1 MDQLLKDVTLTQE
14 QRLELERIRLQAD
27 SYTPDQLDELFAKY
41 EVVALA
47 TGFPSIF
54 IFIYR

>member
-47 TGFPSIF
+47 TCFPSIF
-54 IFIYR
+54 FFIYM

>member
-54 IFIYR
+54 FFIYR

>member
-54 IFIYR
+54 SLISR

>member
-54 IFIYR
+54 IFINR

>member
-1 MDQLLKDVTLTQE
+1 MDQLLRDVTLTQE

-54 IFIYR
+54 FFINR

>member
-47 TGFPSIF
+47 TGVPSIF
-54 IFIYR
+54 FFIDR

>member
-27 SYTPDQLDELFAKY
+27 SYTPDQLHELFAKY

-47 TGFPSIF
+47 TGYLSLFF
-54 IFIYR
+54 IINR

>member
-47 TGFPSIF
+47 TGFSSIF

>member
-47 TGFPSIF
+47 TGYLSLFF
-54 IFIYR
+54 IINR

>member
-1 MDQLLKDVTLTQE
+1 MDQLLKDVTLAQE
-14 QRLELERIRLQAD
+14 QRLELEIIRLQAD

-54 IFIYR
+54 FFIYR

>member
-27 SYTPDQLDELFAKY
+27 SYSPDQLDELFAKY

>member
-47 TGFPSIF
+47 TGFLSIF